1 LVCEISEAYLE
12 RDVVKG
18 GGRRVRLAMPRALG
32 AVEQGEHLGMTAVAV
47 RNLEKRGIWK
57 SLD

>member
-1 LVCEISEAYLE
+1 MVEVAASVS
-12 RDVVKG
+12 RSPG
-18 GGRRVRLAMPRALG
+18 ALG
-32 AVEQGEHLGMTAVAV
+32 AVKQAEHLGMTAVAV